1 MIKVI
6 ESHLIYASDYFE
18 LYEDLIKAEDTII
31 GENLEGNKDKI
42 KTYQRINIPNEN
54 VVIVPIFSDGSLLM
68 IEIYRY
74 QLDKALLE
82 LPSGTIEKKEE
93 PLDTA
98 RKELLEETG
107 YQAKTLEYSG
117 WFYTWPSKM
126 NQKVHDF
133 VAKELQKVSGQN
145 LEEGEEIKV
154 KIITKDELTSKLKS
168 NEIKTS
174 ITISALL
181 RGYFL

>member
-1 MIKVI
+1 
-6 ESHLIYASDYFE
+6 
-18 LYEDLIKAEDTII
+18 
-31 GENLEGNKDKI
+31 
-42 KTYQRINIPNEN
+42 
-54 VVIVPIFSDGSLLM
+54 M

-74 QLDKALLE
+74 QLDKTLLE

-107 YQAKTLEYSG
+107 YQGKTLEYRG

-126 NQKVHDF
+126 NQKVHVF

-145 LEEGEEIKV
+145 FEEGEEIKV
-154 KIITKDELTSKLKS
+154 KIISKDELTFRLKS

-174 ITISALL
+174 ITISVLL
-181 RGYFL
+181 QGYFL

>member
-1 MIKVI
+1 MIKVK
-6 ESHLIYASDYFE
+6 ESRLICSSDYFE
-18 LYEDLIKAEDTII
+18 LYEDLIKAGSISDGDNVED
-31 GENLEGNKDKI
+31 NKDKV
-42 KTYQRINIPNEN
+42 KRYQRINMPHEN

-74 QLDKALLE
+74 QIGRTFLE
-82 LPSGTIEKKEE
+82 LPSGTIEKKEK

-98 RKELLEETG
+98 RKELVEETG
-107 YQAKTLEYSG
+107 YQSKILEYKG

-126 NQKVHDF
+126 NQKVHVF

-154 KIITKDELTSKLKS
+154 KIVTKEELTSKLKS
-168 NEIKTS
+168 AEIKTS

-181 RGYFL
+181 QGYFL